1 MRRTLTIL
9 VILYFVG
16 AGFVKGQQ
24 LPVYSQ
30 FFFNPYLY
38 NPSYA
43 GTDHRLTVM
52 FTHRQQ
58 WIGIEGAPVTSN
70 VSIHSP
76 LGGAVSLGASITQDE
91 TGIFK
96 NTTGL
101 LSFAYTLSMSHEQ
114 TLRFGLSGGLG
125 SNTIDFN
132 SIGSP
137 PLGTLSALETS
148 NYFAANF
155 GLSYH
160 YNHLTIGA
168 ALPQLISN
176 DLSNPIETQDINFTP
191 FDNILVNLHYLIVFE
206 NDDYSFEPYL
216 VYHYEKNNAQFIELM
231 GLFHIQHKVWLGGS
245 YRLGYG
251 PSAFLG
257 FHLGDQLYLG
267 YAHELGTTVVDQ
279 IGQGTHEVQ
288 LKLHFGKTYGGRKTH
303 HSKRQREYMAKLAAI
318 RAARRAQRD
327 SLQAQTQRDRVAA
340 DVDQRIINQSGD
352 VEHKARL
359 NINSENE
366 VDNRPP
372 DYNPDG
378 PVDTEIASKDDD
390 SELEGGE
397 DRPIQE
403 YLITIDHNDE
413 TVVVQRGDHMFE
425 LQGGYFVVVAAF
437 DEFRHAE
444 SYDDVLYEHGISDVK
459 FGYVTQKEH
468 WYVYVHHHD
477 TLEEARRDLGVL
489 KANPNIADPWILH
502 VQE

>member
-1 MRRTLTIL
+1 MRRTLAIL

-70 VSIHSP
+70 FSIHSP
-76 LGGAVSLGASITQDE
+76 LGGAVSLGASVTQDE
-91 TGIFK
+91 TGVFK

-114 TLRFGLSGGLG
+114 TLRFGLSGGYG
-125 SNTIDFN
+125 SNQIDFS
-132 SIGSP
+132 SIGNI
-137 PLGTLSALETS
+137 PLGAGEALETS
-148 NYFAANF
+148 SYFAGNF
-155 GLSYH
+155 GMSYH
-160 YNHLTIGA
+160 YNHFTFGA

-176 DLSNPIETQDINFTP
+176 DLSNPTASQDVEFTP
-191 FDNILVNLHYLIVFE
+191 FDNVLVNMHYLYVFPNE
-206 NDDYSFEPYL
+206 DYSFEPYL
-216 VYHYEKNNAQFIELM
+216 VYHYEKDNISFLELM
-231 GLFHIQHKVWLGGS
+231 GLFHIQHKVWIGGS

-267 YAHELGTTVVDQ
+267 YAHEIATTVVDQ

-288 LKLHFGKTYGGRKTH
+288 LKLHFGKTYGGRTTH
-303 HSKRQREYMAKLAAI
+303 HSKRQKEYMAKLAAI
-318 RAARRAQRD
+318 RAARRAERD
-327 SLQAQTQRDRVAA
+327 SLVAQAQRERVTE
-340 DVDQRIINQSGD
+340 DVDQRLINQSGD
-352 VEHKARL
+352 VDHKARL
-359 NINSENE
+359 DINSDRE

-372 DYNPDG
+372 DYNPDAA
-378 PVDTEIASKDDD
+378 VDTEVQPNDEGTGVG
-390 SELEGGE
+390 SEEE
-397 DRPIQE
+397 RPIQE
-403 YLITIDHNDE
+403 YLIKIEHNDQP
-413 TVVVQRGDHMFE
+413 VVVQRGDHMFE
-425 LQGGYFVVVAAF
+425 LSGGYFVVVAAF

-444 SYDDVLYEHGISDVK
+444 SYDDVLYEHGITDVK
-459 FGYVTQKEH
+459 FGFVTEKEH

-477 TLEEARRDLGVL
+477 NLAAAQRDLATL
-489 KANPNIADPWILH
+489 KANPNVKDPWILH